1 MAINH
6 HSGIDPFFRNELIDE
21 LETECTSLCLVQRQ
35 LNGHSLNLDPDM
47 AAIQNMQH
55 MELQQWLEFSP
66 AEIFRDVTVQR
77 RTPAFLVG
85 FDDNPEDCDEGN
97 DEVERERKIRSTNR
111 WGYSFGDWT
120 KSTFY
125 LDWLDDVVHPGE
137 SVSARSKTYNNP
149 ATQKAH
155 LDHGFD

>member
-55 MELQQWLEFSP
+55 MELQQWLEFS
-66 AEIFRDVTVQR
+66 
-77 RTPAFLVG
+77 
-85 FDDNPEDCDEGN
+85 
-97 DEVERERKIRSTNR
+97 
-111 WGYSFGDWT
+111 
-120 KSTFY
+120 
-125 LDWLDDVVHPGE
+125 H
-137 SVSARSKTYNNP
+137 
-149 ATQKAH
+149 
-155 LDHGFD
+155 